1 MKRIVLSLIA
11 LLVFSLPLFAVKAW
25 PYPVKVTQPDGTTL
39 TIRIYGDENRSWKTT
54 LSGRPVFQDA
64 DGYWR
69 ETDSLPP
76 LREGLQKMLNPEG
89 GSISLFLSTKASFNV
104 RTIVI
109 PVQFQDRKFTI
120 PSPRNTIY
128 NLFNQLYYSEGGATG
143 SVLDWFRD
151 NLGTNSSFSFDV
163 CDVVTL
169 PYNAAWYG
177 ANADGVTDKNIKQ
190 MVVHAC
196 SMADAAGI
204 DFTRYD
210 FDGDGV
216 VDNVF
221 LFFAGH
227 NEAEGGGDNTI
238 WPQSWNIS
246 DLAFSLDGMKISNFS
261 LYSEYTGPSG
271 YQLAGIGTICHEYC
285 HFLGLPDL
293 YDVNGEKEGD
303 SPALYGSLSIM
314 DRGNYNNDGRTPPYL
329 TIFERQMLGLVTTV
343 PIRREEELTLGPVQ
357 ASSTAWVL
365 PTGNAGED
373 FWLEYRDGSKW
384 DAYVGGVGLVV
395 YHIDKSFSAAG
406 SMSAKM
412 RWTTN
417 AVNGCA
423 AHPCAVF
430 VSSSGSTA
438 TGVEE
443 AFYPGR
449 KDVRTI
455 HSAYNFS
462 LNGWNGK
469 GVGFG
474 LTDITR
480 TSEGIRCRVVN
491 DDSWDLPVVTG
502 YSIVPRQ
509 TSAQLTWECDKSS
522 TGQWN
527 IRWGAINGLTSETV
541 VVANGKTSWNFDNLM
556 PGESYYCEL
565 YYTRWNVTGR
575 VYRMEFRA
583 LSRLSD
589 YPLIGGM
596 DQTWHAGDQI
606 RLFLLNMDD
615 EAAYKVAWTVNSEPV
630 TDEIYTFAQAGS
642 YKITAAVTYAD
653 GSTETLTKIL
663 EVHNGN

>member
-1 MKRIVLSLIA
+1 MKRIALSLIA
-11 LLVFSLPLFAVKAW
+11 LLAFSLPLFAVKAW
-25 PYPVKVTQPDGTTL
+25 PYPVTVTQPDGSTL
-39 TIRIYGDENRSWKTT
+39 TIRIHGDENRSWKTT
-54 LSGRPVFQDA
+54 LSGRPVYQDA
-64 DGYWR
+64 RGYWR

-76 LREGLQKMLNPEG
+76 LRDGFQKLLNPEG
-89 GSISLFLSTKASFNV
+89 GALSLFFATKAPVNV

-109 PVQFQDRKFTI
+109 PVQFQDRKFSI
-120 PSPRNTIY
+120 PSPRTTIY
-128 NLFNQLYYSEGGATG
+128 NLFNQQYYSENGATG

-151 NLGTNSSFSFDV
+151 NLGANSNFSFEV

-169 PYNAAWYG
+169 PYSEAWYG
-177 ANADGVTDKNIKQ
+177 ANTDGVTDKNIRQ

-196 SMADAAGI
+196 TLADAVV

-210 FDGDGV
+210 FDNDGI

-246 DLAFSLDGMKISNFS
+246 DMGFMVDGMKVSNFS

-293 YDVNGEKEGD
+293 YDVNGEKEGE
-303 SPALYGSLSIM
+303 SPALFGALSIM
-314 DRGNYNNDGRTPPYL
+314 DRGNYNNEGRTPPYL
-329 TIFERQMLGLVTTV
+329 TIFERQLLGLATV
-343 PIRREEELTLGPVQ
+343 SPIRHEQELVVGPVQ
-357 ASSTAWVL
+357 AAETAWVL
-365 PTGNAGED
+365 PTGTPNED
-373 FWLEYRDGSKW
+373 FWLECRDGAKW

-395 YHIDKSFSAAG
+395 YHIDKSTADAG
-406 SMSAKM
+406 SMTAKM
-412 RWTTN
+412 RWSAN

-430 VSSSGSTA
+430 VPSSGLA
-438 TGVEE
+438 AEGVEE

-462 LNGWNGK
+462 LSGWNGK
-469 GVGFG
+469 GVGLG
-474 LTDITR
+474 LTDINR
-480 TSEGIRCRVVN
+480 TADGVSCRVVN

-509 TSAQLTWECDKSS
+509 TSAQLTWESDKSS

-527 IRWGAINGLTSETV
+527 IRWGAVNGVASETV
-541 VVANGKTSWNFDNLM
+541 AVSGKTSWTFDNLV
-556 PGESYYCEL
+556 PGEYYFCEL

-596 DQTWHAGDQI
+596 DQAWHPGETI

-615 EAAYKVAWTVNSEPV
+615 EASYKVVWQVDGATLPS
-630 TDEIYTFAQAGS
+630 DAFTFTQVGS
-642 YKITAAVTYAD
+642 YKITAAITYAD

-663 EVHNGN
+663 EVTHGN

>member
-1 MKRIVLSLIA
+1 MKRIALTLIA
-11 LLVFSLPLFAVKAW
+11 IMAFSLPLLAVKAW

-39 TIRIYGDENRSWKTT
+39 TIRLHGDENRSWATT
-54 LSGRPVFQDA
+54 LSGRPVYQDA
-64 DGYWR
+64 AGYWR

-76 LREGLQKMLNPEG
+76 RREGFQKVLSPEG
-89 GSISLFLSTKASFNV
+89 GSLSLFLSTKAPVNV

-109 PVQFQDRKFTI
+109 PVQFPDRKFTI

-128 NLFNQLYYSEGGATG
+128 NLFNQQYYSEGGATG

-151 NLGTNSSFSFDV
+151 NLGAGSNFSFEV

-169 PYNAAWYG
+169 PNNAAWYG
-177 ANADGVTDKNIKQ
+177 ANTDGVTDKNVKQ

-196 SMADAAGI
+196 AIADGAGV

-210 FDGDGV
+210 FDGDGI

-227 NEAEGGGDNTI
+227 NEAEGGGDNTL
-238 WPQSWNIS
+238 WPQSWNVS
-246 DLAFSLDGMKISNFS
+246 DMGVYADGMKISNFS
-261 LYSEYTGPSG
+261 LYSEYSGPSG

-293 YDVNGEKEGD
+293 YDVNGDKEGE
-303 SPALYGSLSIM
+303 SPGLYGTLSIM

-329 TIFERQMLGLVTTV
+329 TIFERQMLGLISVSPV
-343 PIRREEELTLGPVQ
+343 RHEQELAVLPVQ
-357 ASSTAWVL
+357 EATSAWTL
-365 PTGNAGED
+365 PTGTAGED
-373 FWLEYRDGSKW
+373 FWLECRDGAKW
-384 DAYVGGVGLVV
+384 DAYIGGVGLVV
-395 YHIDKSFSAAG
+395 YHIDKSTGAAG
-406 SMSAKM
+406 SMTAKM
-412 RWTTN
+412 RWSAN

-430 VSSSGSTA
+430 VPSGGGVA
-438 TGVEE
+438 EGVEE

-449 KDVRTI
+449 RDVRTI

-462 LNGWNGK
+462 LTGWDGK
-469 GVGFG
+469 GVGLG

-480 TSEGIRCRVVN
+480 TSDGISCRVVN
-491 DDSWDLPVVTG
+491 DDSWDLPTVTG

-509 TSAQLTWECDKSS
+509 TSAQLTWDCDKSS

-527 IRWGAINGLTSETV
+527 IRWGAVNGVASETV
-541 VVANGKTSWNFDNLM
+541 VVGSKTNWTFDDLT
-556 PGESYYCEL
+556 PGETYFCEL
-565 YYTRWNVTGR
+565 FYTRWNVTGR

-596 DQTWHAGDQI
+596 DQAWCTGDTI

-615 EAAYKVAWTVNSEPV
+615 EAAVQVIWRIDGAALPA
-630 TDEIYTFAQAGS
+630 DEYTFPQAGS
-642 YKITAAVTYAD
+642 YKIDAVLTYAD

-663 EVHNGN
+663 EVKNGQ